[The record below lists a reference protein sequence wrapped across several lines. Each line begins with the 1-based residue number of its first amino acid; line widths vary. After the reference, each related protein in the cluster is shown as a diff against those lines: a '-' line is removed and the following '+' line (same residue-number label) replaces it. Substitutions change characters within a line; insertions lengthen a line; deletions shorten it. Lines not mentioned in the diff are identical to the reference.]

1 MPGLHLSLQLPQ
13 FFNPKL
19 VLNQLRYSGMLET
32 VRIRRAGYPV
42 RRTYEDFLFRYKV
55 IVKVIALREGCLYWP
70 LSKRWF
76 LCYVIP
82 RYMTSCLDLTH
93 VMSVHVRSCNVTQK
107 FLLRNLSCIRRV

>member
-55 IVKVIALREGCLYWP
+55 IVKVIALREGVFIGPYQRDC
-70 LSKRWF
+70 F
-76 LCYVIP
+76 C
-82 RYMTSCLDLTH
+82 
-93 VMSVHVRSCNVTQK
+93 VMSYRVT
-107 FLLRNLSCIRRV
+107 

>member
-1 MPGLHLSLQLPQ
+1 MPGLHLYLQLPQ

-55 IVKVIALREGCLYWP
+55 IVKVIALREGCLCWLLAP
-70 LSKRWF
+70 IKEVVSV
-76 LCYVIP
+76 LCHTALHDVV
-82 RYMTSCLDLTH
+82 S
-93 VMSVHVRSCNVTQK
+93 
-107 FLLRNLSCIRRV
+107 

>member
-55 IVKVIALREGCLYWP
+55 IVKVIALREGVFISPYQRDGFC
-70 LSKRWF
+70 
-76 LCYVIP
+76 
-82 RYMTSCLDLTH
+82 
-93 VMSVHVRSCNVTQK
+93 VMSYRVT
-107 FLLRNLSCIRRV
+107 

>member
-1 MPGLHLSLQLPQ
+1 MLGSHLSLQLPQ

-55 IVKVIALREGCLYWP
+55 IVKVIALREGVFTGPYQRDGFC
-70 LSKRWF
+70 
-76 LCYVIP
+76 
-82 RYMTSCLDLTH
+82 
-93 VMSVHVRSCNVTQK
+93 VMSY
-107 FLLRNLSCIRRV
+107 RVS

>member
-1 MPGLHLSLQLPQ
+1 MPGLPLSLQLPQ

-55 IVKVIALREGCLYWP
+55 IVKVIALREGVFIGPYQRDGFC
-70 LSKRWF
+70 
-76 LCYVIP
+76 
-82 RYMTSCLDLTH
+82 
-93 VMSVHVRSCNVTQK
+93 VMSYRVT
-107 FLLRNLSCIRRV
+107 

>member
-55 IVKVIALREGCLYWP
+55 IVKVIALREGVFIGPYQ
-70 LSKRWF
+70 RDGF
-76 LCYVIP
+76 Y
-82 RYMTSCLDLTH
+82 
-93 VMSVHVRSCNVTQK
+93 VMSY
-107 FLLRNLSCIRRV
+107 RVS